1 METTTPIGSQI
12 SELWPEIARATTT
25 RERLR
30 RIAGF
35 LDCCETA
42 LQSSDHQT
50 RFNVFFQISHLLAA
64 RVCNS
69 EVWDWLQEMAQ
80 AADLERQVDMRI
92 AIFELVPDA
101 PIIWS
106 DLFRLWDMWFDPQ
119 ARWAVYVAYRPFP
132 RRVHQHLRRYIAHRK
147 RQNLSIPD
155 FSQEDFHLVLF
166 SHASQT
172 QTRR

>member
-1 METTTPIGSQI
+1 METIATTESQV
-12 SELWPEIARATTT
+12 SKLWPEIARATTT
-25 RERLR
+25 SERLR

-42 LQSSDHQT
+42 LQSSEHQT
-50 RFNVFFQISHLLAA
+50 RFDVFIQISHLLSK
-64 RVCNS
+64 RVCDS
-69 EVWDWLQEMAQ
+69 EVWDWLQEMAHS
-80 AADLERQVDMRI
+80 ANLERQVDMRI

-147 RQNLSIPD
+147 RHSLSMPD
-155 FSQEDFHLVLF
+155 FSHEDFHSVLR
-166 SHASQT
+166 SHAA
-172 QTRR
+172 